1 MASWKLPWRTLREA
15 PANPQPEEETAP
27 ELQSRVPDADNVAV
41 AEADAFCREVRANVE
56 IGDESRS
63 DVALSVPI
71 SLSDRNAG
79 GILELTQRLR
89 EQRERE
95 RTATPP
101 VYNFG
106 AGEQAWSGGDW

>member
-1 MASWKLPWRTLREA
+1 MASWKLPWRVLREA
-15 PANPQPEEETAP
+15 PAAAPPDEESAP

-41 AEADAFCREVRANVE
+41 AETDAFCREVRATVE

-79 GILELTQRLR
+79 DILEVTQRLR
-89 EQRERE
+89 EQRDRE
-95 RTATPP
+95 RTSVSP

-106 AGEQAWSGGDW
+106 GGEQAWSGGDW

>member
-1 MASWKLPWRTLREA
+1 MASWKLPWRVLREA
-15 PANPQPEEETAP
+15 APTSPVEEESGP

-41 AEADAFCREVRANVE
+41 AEADAFCREVRATVE

-63 DVALSVPI
+63 DVALCVPI

-79 GILELTQRLR
+79 DILEVTQRLR
-89 EQRERE
+89 ERRERE
-95 RTATPP
+95 RTAAHP

-106 AGEQAWSGGDW
+106 GGEQAWSGGDW